1 MATLKENETVQRE
14 QNTTPETKVDVSQ
27 NQEIAEAVVTS
38 ENELA
43 THSVEASTKIETQAL
58 AQQTITENEQRETK
72 VLEQHMQAE
81 ENTLAKWTKAETQ
94 TLQEEIENTP
104 KAISDREIAKIKD
117 NETLKLVADERI
129 KKCKALRSG
138 IRSRE
143 WNGESK
149 NWLKQEISWA
159 ITNMESMVSD
169 INRLKKK
176 WVVYSNLDVDKNRI
190 WEIIYN
196 YYTNREPARQM
207 ISLWMKVPHINSFVD
222 SKKDAKRL
230 ARHEKRNQEYQ
241 QRMAELLKDPMLL
254 HLLWD
259 DQSALNQYYKDV
271 ISWYVEP
278 STHPFYTRHMQSFL
292 LMERVEPELYWA
304 LAPKNRLWQITY
316 NTYCQRNPAMYEA
329 YCRDNNIVCRPKS
342 FNNKFWDR
350 FANMMEQIFPNR
362 MGNDPRQ
369 RQAWSNIWSLLAI
382 WWTIFMWFK
391 ALQSLKKGS
400 DWKRNWW
407 WFAWWTAWT
416 LALLNADTVIN
427 TIQDAFNWHPAEKSK
442 MMAESFR
449 TYWFSDAQA
458 MEMADRYVW
467 APVATMSAL
476 HFIPIYELE
485 SQHILEDK
493 NGEFEFNYNNYE
505 NYINKF
511 AWDKDQKDQV
521 LKAWKKLDNDKSV
534 WTWLKAFWIA
544 TRDKLRSLF
553 WSEKKRTLADT
564 DEVKEWWGKM
574 IEKVQHGV
582 NKELYN
588 HGLRVKNPEDVDL
601 IMQEYDKEKDKIG
614 ANKLILKWMKE
625 WLLEFSE
632 DKPYTLN
639 GMLENNDIDLEN
651 MTMRWFKYS
660 EWANEVK
667 FSSYGELFDTYF
679 LTKKIMYKFEW
690 VPAKSNEPFK
700 INTLWQLKFDDKNW
714 YEFFN
719 GDTTVITR
727 KTFTDD
733 FPTLKE
739 NRDDYARYLNKRRQ
753 GKNGV
758 DESQFDIVSKLWINF
773 YSEKEA
779 RDLNKIL
786 NKIKSDLRYYYPT
799 KYWDPFEIKDGVLK
813 IKIEFTTVWESKK
826 TWNISWFKT
835 FSNEANKEKLLKYL
849 NDKTNKMWWSSL

>member
-58 AQQTITENEQRETK
+58 AQQTITENEQRESK

-81 ENTLAKWTKAETQ
+81 ENTLAKWTKAETK
-94 TLQEEIENTP
+94 TLQEEIERTP
-104 KAISDREIAKIKD
+104 KALSDREIAKIKD
-117 NETLKLVADERI
+117 NETLKLVADEWI
-129 KKCKALRSG
+129 KKCETLKSG
-138 IRSRE
+138 IQTAEWSNKSKRE
-143 WNGESK
+143 LREK
-149 NWLKQEISWA
+149 IQRA
-159 ITNMESMVSD
+159 IKDMKKMTKDIDRMETKWQAYNNTNNYK
-169 INRLKKK
+169 NRL
-176 WVVYSNLDVDKNRI
+176 
-190 WEIIYN
+190 WEIIFN
-196 YYTNREPARQM
+196 YYSSWEPARQIIVMWWRVPM
-207 ISLWMKVPHINSFVD
+207 IRWTVD
-222 SKKDAKRL
+222 SKKDAKKDSNYAENNAKYQIDMSEIKKNTAL
-230 ARHEKRNQEYQ
+230 YTLIWVSASEWWDYCDFVWQWWISLGHPVYVQHTAGFNQVRQYNPDLY
-241 QRMAELLKDPMLL
+241 R
-254 HLLWD
+254 
-259 DQSALNQYYKDV
+259 AL
-271 ISWYVEP
+271 
-278 STHPFYTRHMQSFL
+278 T
-292 LMERVEPELYWA
+292 
-304 LAPKNRLWQITY
+304 PKWQITY
-316 NTYCQRNPAMYEA
+316 NTYCQRDPARYEA

-521 LKAWKKLDNDKSV
+521 LKAWKKLDKDKSV

-553 WSEKKRTLADT
+553 WSDKKKTLADT
-564 DEVKEWWGKM
+564 DEVKNWWDNM
-574 IEKVQHGV
+574 VERVRNWV
-582 NKELYN
+582 NAELYN
-588 HGLRVKNPEDVDL
+588 
-601 IMQEYDKEKDKIG
+601 
-614 ANKLILKWMKE
+614 NKLRIRNPDDMDMIMSEYGDWQKSKEEKNRLMLDWMKR
-625 WLLEFSE
+625 WLLELSSD
-632 DKPYTLN
+632 DKNYTINDMLTKDKYKLN
-639 GMLENNDIDLEN
+639 IDLEN
-651 MTMRWFKYS
+651 MTMKWFKNGT
-660 EWANEVK
+660 NEIK
-667 FSSYGELFDTYF
+667 FSSYGELFETVYI
-679 LTKKIMYKFEW
+679 TEW
-690 VPAKSNEPFK
+690 IKENFAWRTDAKDAAPFHVNLRWQ
-700 INTLWQLKFDDKNW
+700 IEFNNTEW
-714 YEFFN
+714 YEIHKN
-719 GDTTVITR
+719 ETAVISLKKL
-727 KTFTDD
+727 KTDL
-733 FPTLKE
+733 PTIKN
-739 NRDDYARYLNKRRQ
+739 NRDAYNDYLNK
-753 GKNGV
+753 
-758 DESQFDIVSKLWINF
+758 
-773 YSEKEA
+773 
-779 RDLNKIL
+779 
-786 NKIKSDLRYYYPT
+786 
-799 KYWDPFEIKDGVLK
+799 
-813 IKIEFTTVWESKK
+813 
-826 TWNISWFKT
+826 
-835 FSNEANKEKLLKYL
+835 
-849 NDKTNKMWWSSL
+849 WWLSSL